1 MRKNEL
7 SLLLKAVVLAC
18 IVIVGFLCAFV
29 VPAIGRWIA
38 GMEPDFAHLYW
49 PCLLGIWAS
58 AGAVF
63 YACFLVWQI
72 SRDLDVDKV
81 FSKIN
86 VKRLQRIAWLA
97 LGDTA
102 LYALGAVVLYAA
114 MALHIGMVFM
124 LLPFLLLGACAFTV
138 AVVLSRLVGRGV
150 PEPEKEMIAA

>member
-7 SLLLKAVVLAC
+7 SLLLKAVALAC
-18 IVIVGFLCAFV
+18 VVIVGFLCAFV
-29 VPAIGRWIA
+29 VPVVGRWIA
-38 GMEPDFAHLYW
+38 DMEPDFAHLYW

-72 SRDLDVDKV
+72 TRDMDVDKV
-81 FSKIN
+81 FSAEN

-102 LYALGAVVLYAA
+102 LYALGAVILFAA
-114 MALHIGMVFM
+114 MAFHISMMFM
-124 LLPFLLLGACAFTV
+124 LMPVLLLGACAFTV
-138 AVVLSRLVGRGV
+138 AVVLSRLVGRGI
-150 PEPEKEMIAA
+150 PEQEEEMIIA